1 MTKKAIVMTK
11 ASAIHRSIFDILG
24 GAFTV
29 DWVPS
34 ITPCLD
40 LIDELKPSV
49 LFIDLKDLQS
59 EPVQGDSGG
68 FLHICTS
75 IRRLTPSI
83 SIIIVV
89 PRGDV
94 SAAVAAVRAG
104 ADFYVTL
111 PLNDDEL
118 RYVVD
123 LAGRGRPLKTEEGI
137 LHEHLLDADVN
148 WMLKTKSS
156 HMLGILEKVRM
167 VARTETTVLLTG
179 ETGTGKGIIARL
191 IHEMSMRRERR
202 FVNVHCGAIPETL
215 IESEL
220 FGHERGAF
228 TGAIRRKLGQFEVA
242 SAGTIFLD
250 EIGTVTV
257 ATQIKLLQVLQDH
270 TIQPVGAERPIAC
283 NVRVIA
289 ASNNDLEAMCGRGEF
304 RSDLYYRLN
313 VFPVFIP
320 PLRERPEDIPLFID
334 YFVKKFNTMNRRD
347 IEGASREVMDAF
359 IRYRWPGN
367 IRELENLIQRAFI
380 IETSERLTSKSL
392 PQELFTGSFIE
403 TPATKDLQT
412 LSVMRRRAVEEAER
426 SYLAALLTKTG
437 GRIGKAADYAGIS
450 RRQLHKLLSR
460 YEIRKET
467 FKE

>member
-1 MTKKAIVMTK
+1 MKKAIVMTQ
-11 ASAIHRSIFDILG
+11 ASAVHRSIAEILG

-29 DWVPS
+29 DRAAS
-34 ITPCLD
+34 IAPCLD

-49 LFIDLKDLQS
+49 LFVDLNNVQS
-59 EPVQGDSGG
+59 ESAPGDSSG
-68 FLHICTS
+68 FLRICAS
-75 IRRLTPSI
+75 IRRATPSI
-83 SIIIVV
+83 SIIIVA

-104 ADFYVTL
+104 ADSYVTL

-118 RYVVD
+118 RHVVD
-123 LAGRGRPLKTEEGI
+123 SAGRGRQLKTEESI
-137 LHEHLLDADVN
+137 LHEPLLDGDVN

-167 VARTETTVLLTG
+167 VAPTETTVLLAG

-191 IHEMSMRRERR
+191 IHEMSRRRDRR

-304 RSDLYYRLN
+304 RNDLYYRLN

-320 PLRERPEDIPLFID
+320 PLRERCEDIPLFID
-334 YFVKKFNTMNRRD
+334 YFIKKFNAMNRRE

-380 IETSERLTSKSL
+380 IETSKRLTRKSF
-392 PQELFTGSFIE
+392 PQELFTESIVE
-403 TPATKDLQT
+403 DLPPKDLQR
-412 LSVMRRRAVEEAER
+412 LSIVRRKAVEEAER
-426 SYLAALLTKTG
+426 SYLAVLLAKTR
-437 GRIGKAADYAGIS
+437 GRIGVAADLAGIT
-450 RRQLHKLLSR
+450 RRRLHKLLSQ
-460 YEIRKET
+460 YGIRKED
-467 FKE
+467 FKQR